1 MSIFAEL
8 IEAVVYAVVDLTAM
22 LAALASKPLRFLASS
37 RYRHEVRQTWRQR
50 PVKHL
55 FELLS
60 GSIVVVLLLSLI
72 VFLGTAVV
80 SLMRRILPPPKLSSG
95 RRRVSSTGGS
105 YERGRNSV
113 THGSSAP
120 NRPFERAGTHTRRP
134 SDCAS
139 TGRSTPLR

>member
-60 GSIVVVLLLSLI
+60 GSIVVVLFLSLI

-80 SLMRRILPPPKLSSG
+80 SSMRQDPAAAEAEFRQAEGKF
-95 RRRVSSTGGS
+95 
-105 YERGRNSV
+105 
-113 THGSSAP
+113 
-120 NRPFERAGTHTRRP
+120 NRWF
-134 SDCAS
+134 
-139 TGRSTPLR
+139 LRTWEKFREAR